1 LAAPE
6 HTNQTNNAHYKQIR
20 SKHYV
25 NCYDSSNLS
34 DIEVPM
40 NLDQERQAIRD
51 ELESLRASGARRQ
64 ELSLHA
70 CKRLFFDLGIRPSM
84 AAVRDLTQTGSASDI
99 PKDIDHFWERIRTV
113 SRVKVGAGAIP
124 KALEDRAGE
133 LLGALF
139 EEAVAQAR
147 STLDAER
154 QEIQAQ
160 ITAADQRLREAEI
173 RRDVSEEAIRRS
185 ELRAEAAWERV
196 RTLETELSSTATHG
210 AAHQEGLLATVR
222 RLDSENET
230 LRQRLE
236 TEQTT
241 NATLRDRIDALH
253 VELRQSTEHYAQ
265 QIKDAVA
272 EAERRVKP
280 MLVELD
286 SLRSMAATYQSGVR
300 EASRKEFEF
309 IQQIA
314 AAKARGDR
322 LDAQLREQS
331 DEVDALTKEI
341 ALLRGQQGIDPAIAA
356 LLCAL
361 VEAGRLT
368 PDELT
373 AIGTA
378 ADGHVTLPLRC
389 PKCQEGEP
397 ELSQVDH
404 RFELQCP
411 ECDHSSGLGESRLE
425 AVSRF
430 LSSGSITA
438 SA

>member
-1 LAAPE
+1 
-6 HTNQTNNAHYKQIR
+6 
-20 SKHYV
+20 
-25 NCYDSSNLS
+25 
-34 DIEVPM
+34 M
-40 NLDQERQAIRD
+40 NVDDERQAIRE
-51 ELESLRASGARRQ
+51 ELDAMRSRGSRRQ

-84 AAVRDLTQTGSASDI
+84 ATVRDLTQTGSASDI
-99 PKDIDHFWERIRTV
+99 PKDIDHFWERIRNV

-124 KALEDRAGE
+124 KVLEERAGE

-139 EEAVAQAR
+139 EEAVAHAR
-147 STLDAER
+147 TTLDAER
-154 QEIQAQ
+154 EESRSQ
-160 ITAADQRLREAEI
+160 IASAEQRAREAEI
-173 RRDVSEEAIRRS
+173 RRDASEDAIKRS
-185 ELRAEAAWERV
+185 EQRAEAAWERV
-196 RTLETELSSTATHG
+196 RALEAELSTITTHG
-210 AAHQEGLLATVR
+210 TAHHEGLQATVR
-222 RLDSENET
+222 RLEHENET
-230 LRQRLE
+230 LRQRLD
-236 TEQTT
+236 TEQAT

-300 EASRKEFEF
+300 DASRKEFEF
-309 IQQIA
+309 IQQLA

-331 DEVDALTKEI
+331 DEVDTLTKEL
-341 ALLRGQQGIDPAIAA
+341 AALRGQQGIDPGIGS

-361 VEAGRLT
+361 VEGGRLT
-368 PDELT
+368 SDELRT
-373 AIGTA
+373 IGTA
-378 ADGHVTLPLRC
+378 ADGHVRLPLRC
-389 PKCQEGEP
+389 PKCEEGEP

-411 ECDHSSGLGESRLE
+411 ECEHSSGLGDSRLE

-430 LSSGSITA
+430 LSSDSL
-438 SA
+438 SAPA

>member
-1 LAAPE
+1 
-6 HTNQTNNAHYKQIR
+6 
-20 SKHYV
+20 
-25 NCYDSSNLS
+25 
-34 DIEVPM
+34 M

-341 ALLRGQQGIDPAIAA
+341 ALLRGQQGIDAAIAA

-389 PKCQEGEP
+389 PKCEEGEP

>member
-1 LAAPE
+1 
-6 HTNQTNNAHYKQIR
+6 
-20 SKHYV
+20 
-25 NCYDSSNLS
+25 
-34 DIEVPM
+34 M
-40 NLDQERQAIRD
+40 NLDQERQAIRN
-51 ELESLRASGARRQ
+51 ELESLRANGARRQ

-139 EEAVAQAR
+139 EEAIGHAR
-147 STLDAER
+147 STLDSER
-154 QEIQAQ
+154 DEIQAQ
-160 ITAADQRLREAEI
+160 ITAADQRAREAEI
-173 RRDVSEEAIRRS
+173 RRDVSEEAIKRS
-185 ELRAEAAWERV
+185 ELKADAAWERV
-196 RTLETELSSTATHG
+196 RVLENELSSMTTHG
-210 AAHQEGLLATVR
+210 TAHQEGLQATVR
-222 RLDSENET
+222 RLDGENET
-230 LRQRLE
+230 LRQRLD
-236 TEQTT
+236 TEQAT
-241 NATLRDRIDALH
+241 NAALRDRIDALH

-300 EASRKEFEF
+300 DASRKEFEF

-314 AAKARGDR
+314 TAKARGDR

-331 DEVDALTKEI
+331 DEVDVLTKEV
-341 ALLRGQQGIDPAIAA
+341 AMLRGQQGIDPAIAG
-356 LLCAL
+356 LLCSL
-361 VEAGRLT
+361 VETGRLT
-368 PDELT
+368 ADELT

-389 PKCQEGEP
+389 PKCEEGEP

-411 ECDHSSGLGESRLE
+411 ECDHSSGPGESRLE

-430 LSSGSITA
+430 LSRGPIAA

>member
-1 LAAPE
+1 
-6 HTNQTNNAHYKQIR
+6 
-20 SKHYV
+20 
-25 NCYDSSNLS
+25 
-34 DIEVPM
+34 M
-40 NLDQERQAIRD
+40 NVDDERQAIRE
-51 ELESLRASGARRQ
+51 ELDAMRSRGSRRQ

-84 AAVRDLTQTGSASDI
+84 ATVRDLTQTGSASDI
-99 PKDIDHFWERIRTV
+99 PKDIDHFWERIRNV

-124 KALEDRAGE
+124 KVLEERAGE

-139 EEAVAQAR
+139 EEAVAHAR
-147 STLDAER
+147 TTLDAER
-154 QEIQAQ
+154 EESRSQ
-160 ITAADQRLREAEI
+160 IASAEQRAREAEI
-173 RRDVSEEAIRRS
+173 RRDASEDAIKRS
-185 ELRAEAAWERV
+185 EQRAEAAWERV
-196 RTLETELSSTATHG
+196 RALEAELSTITTHG
-210 AAHQEGLLATVR
+210 TAHHEGLQATVR
-222 RLDSENET
+222 RLEHENET
-230 LRQRLE
+230 LRQRLD
-236 TEQTT
+236 TEQAT

-300 EASRKEFEF
+300 DASRKEFEF
-309 IQQIA
+309 IQQLA

-331 DEVDALTKEI
+331 DEVDALTKEL
-341 ALLRGQQGIDPAIAA
+341 AALRGQQGIDPGIGS
-356 LLCAL
+356 LLCSL
-361 VEAGRLT
+361 VEGGRLT
-368 PDELT
+368 SDELR

-378 ADGHVTLPLRC
+378 ADGHVRLPLRC
-389 PKCQEGEP
+389 PKCEEGEP

-411 ECDHSSGLGESRLE
+411 ECEHSSGLGDSRLE

-430 LSSGSITA
+430 LSSDSL
-438 SA
+438 SAPA

>member
-1 LAAPE
+1 
-6 HTNQTNNAHYKQIR
+6 
-20 SKHYV
+20 
-25 NCYDSSNLS
+25 
-34 DIEVPM
+34 M
-40 NLDQERQAIRD
+40 NLDQERQAIRN
-51 ELESLRASGARRQ
+51 ELESMRAQGVRRQ
-64 ELSLHA
+64 DLSLHA

-99 PKDIDHFWERIRTV
+99 PKDIDHFWERIRNV

-139 EEAVAQAR
+139 EEAVVQAKA
-147 STLDAER
+147 SLDAER
-154 QEIQAQ
+154 EEIRAQ
-160 ITAADQRLREAEI
+160 ISAAEVRVRDAEI
-173 RRDVSEEAIRRS
+173 RRDAADDSIRRS
-185 ELRAEAAWERV
+185 EARAEAAWERV
-196 RTLETELSSTATHG
+196 RALEAQLSSATTHG
-210 AAHQEGLLATVR
+210 SVHLEGMQATTR
-222 RLDSENET
+222 RLDQENEA

-236 TEQTT
+236 NEQAT
-241 NATLRDRIDALH
+241 NAALRDRIDALH

-300 EASRKEFEF
+300 DASRKEFEF

-331 DEVDALTKEI
+331 DEVDALTKEV
-341 ALLRGQQGIDPAIAA
+341 AALRGQQGIDPAIAV
-356 LLCAL
+356 LLCSL
-361 VEAGRLT
+361 VTEGRLT
-368 PDELT
+368 SKELSM
-373 AIGTA
+373 IGTA
-378 ADGHVTLPLRC
+378 ADGHVTLPARC
-389 PKCQEGEP
+389 PKCEEGEP

-404 RFELQCP
+404 RFELLCP
-411 ECDHSSGLGESRLE
+411 ECEHSSGLGESRLA
-425 AVSRF
+425 AVNQF
-430 LSSGSITA
+430 LSNDASTA
-438 SA
+438 PSSRSVHTIR

>member
-1 LAAPE
+1 
-6 HTNQTNNAHYKQIR
+6 
-20 SKHYV
+20 
-25 NCYDSSNLS
+25 
-34 DIEVPM
+34 M
-40 NLDQERQAIRD
+40 NLDQERQTIRN

-139 EEAVAQAR
+139 EEAVVHAR
-147 STLDAER
+147 STLDSER
-154 QEIQAQ
+154 EEIRAQA
-160 ITAADQRLREAEI
+160 TAAQQRVREAEI
-173 RRDVSEEAIRRS
+173 HRDLSEEAIKRS

-196 RTLETELSSTATHG
+196 RALETELSSTTTHG
-210 AAHQEGLLATVR
+210 TAHQEGLQATVR

-230 LRQRLE
+230 LRQRLD
-236 TEQTT
+236 TEQAT
-241 NATLRDRIDALH
+241 NAALRDRIDALH

-265 QIKDAVA
+265 QIKDAIA

-286 SLRSMAATYQSGVR
+286 SLRNMAATYQSGVR
-300 EASRKEFEF
+300 DASRKEFEF

-331 DEVDALTKEI
+331 DEVDVLTKEV
-341 ALLRGQQGIDPAIAA
+341 AALRGQQGMDPAIAS
-356 LLCAL
+356 LLCSL

-368 PDELT
+368 TDELA

-389 PKCQEGEP
+389 PKCEEGEP

-411 ECDHSSGLGESRLE
+411 ECDHSSGPGESRLE

-430 LSSGSITA
+430 LSSGSMTA

>member
-1 LAAPE
+1 
-6 HTNQTNNAHYKQIR
+6 
-20 SKHYV
+20 
-25 NCYDSSNLS
+25 
-34 DIEVPM
+34 M

-236 TEQTT
+236 AEQTT

>member
-1 LAAPE
+1 
-6 HTNQTNNAHYKQIR
+6 
-20 SKHYV
+20 
-25 NCYDSSNLS
+25 
-34 DIEVPM
+34 M
-40 NLDQERQAIRD
+40 NLDQERQAIRN
-51 ELESLRASGARRQ
+51 ELESMRAQGLRRQ
-64 ELSLHA
+64 DLSLHA

-99 PKDIDHFWERIRTV
+99 PKDIDHFWERIRKV

-139 EEAVAQAR
+139 EEAVVQAKA
-147 STLDAER
+147 SLDAER
-154 QEIQAQ
+154 EEIRAQ
-160 ITAADQRLREAEI
+160 ISAAELRVRDAEI
-173 RRDVSEEAIRRS
+173 RRDAADDSIRRS
-185 ELRAEAAWERV
+185 EARAEAAWERV
-196 RTLETELSSTATHG
+196 RALEAQLSSATTHG
-210 AAHQEGLLATVR
+210 SVHLEGMQATTR
-222 RLDSENET
+222 RLDQENEA

-236 TEQTT
+236 NEQAT
-241 NATLRDRIDALH
+241 NAALRDRIDALH

-300 EASRKEFEF
+300 DASRKEFEF

-331 DEVDALTKEI
+331 DEVDALTKEV
-341 ALLRGQQGIDPAIAA
+341 AALRGQQGIDPAIAV
-356 LLCAL
+356 LLCSL
-361 VEAGRLT
+361 VTEGRLT
-368 PDELT
+368 SKELSI
-373 AIGTA
+373 IGTA
-378 ADGHVTLPLRC
+378 ADGHVTLPARC
-389 PKCQEGEP
+389 PKCEEGEP

-404 RFELQCP
+404 RFELLCP
-411 ECDHSSGLGESRLE
+411 ECEHSSGLGESRLA
-425 AVSRF
+425 AVNQF
-430 LSSGSITA
+430 LSNDASTA
-438 SA
+438 PSSRSVHTIR

>member
-1 LAAPE
+1 
-6 HTNQTNNAHYKQIR
+6 
-20 SKHYV
+20 
-25 NCYDSSNLS
+25 
-34 DIEVPM
+34 M
-40 NLDQERQAIRD
+40 NLDQERQAIRS
-51 ELESLRASGARRQ
+51 ELEAMRTQGARRQ
-64 ELSLHA
+64 DLSLHA
-70 CKRLFFDLGIRPSM
+70 CKRLFFDLGVRPSM

-99 PKDIDHFWERIRTV
+99 PKDIDHFWERIRNV

-139 EEAVAQAR
+139 EEAVAHAR
-147 STLDAER
+147 TTLDGEREEIRVQIAAAEQLAR
-154 QEIQAQ
+154 
-160 ITAADQRLREAEI
+160 DAEI
-173 RRDVSEEAIRRS
+173 RRDASDEAVKRS
-185 ELRAEAAWERV
+185 EQRAEAAWERV
-196 RTLETELSSTATHG
+196 RALETELSSATTHG
-210 AAHQEGLLATVR
+210 NVHQEGLQATVR
-222 RLDSENET
+222 RLDHENEA
-230 LRQRLE
+230 LRQRLDAE
-236 TEQTT
+236 LAT

-300 EASRKEFEF
+300 DASRKEFDF

-331 DEVDALTKEI
+331 DEVDALTKEV
-341 ALLRGQQGIDPAIAA
+341 AVLRTQQGIDPAIAS
-356 LLCAL
+356 LLCSL

-368 PDELT
+368 SDELN
-373 AIGTA
+373 AVGTA
-378 ADGHVTLPLRC
+378 ADGHVSLPLRC
-389 PKCQEGEP
+389 PKCDEGEP

-404 RFELQCP
+404 RFELLCP
-411 ECDHSSGLGESRLE
+411 ECDHTSGLGASRLA

-430 LSSGSITA
+430 LSSDTA
-438 SA
+438 AAAVRQFDTVR

>member
-1 LAAPE
+1 
-6 HTNQTNNAHYKQIR
+6 
-20 SKHYV
+20 
-25 NCYDSSNLS
+25 
-34 DIEVPM
+34 M
-40 NLDQERQAIRD
+40 NVDDERQAIRE
-51 ELESLRASGARRQ
+51 ELDAMRSRGSRRQ

-99 PKDIDHFWERIRTV
+99 PKDIDHFWERIRNV

-124 KALEDRAGE
+124 KALEERAGE

-139 EEAVAQAR
+139 EEAVAHAR
-147 STLDAER
+147 TTLDAER
-154 QEIQAQ
+154 EESRSQ
-160 ITAADQRLREAEI
+160 IAAAEQRAREAEI
-173 RRDVSEEAIRRS
+173 RRDASEDAIKRS
-185 ELRAEAAWERV
+185 EQRAEAAWERV
-196 RTLETELSSTATHG
+196 RALEAELSTVTTHG
-210 AAHQEGLLATVR
+210 TAHHEGLQTTVR
-222 RLDSENET
+222 RLERENET
-230 LRQRLE
+230 LRQRLD
-236 TEQTT
+236 TEQAT

-300 EASRKEFEF
+300 DASRKEFEF
-309 IQQIA
+309 IQQLA

-331 DEVDALTKEI
+331 DEVDALTKEL
-341 ALLRGQQGIDPAIAA
+341 AALRGQQGIDPEIGS
-356 LLCAL
+356 LLCSL
-361 VEAGRLT
+361 VEGGRLSS
-368 PDELT
+368 DELRT
-373 AIGTA
+373 IGTA
-378 ADGHVTLPLRC
+378 ADGHVRLPLRC
-389 PKCQEGEP
+389 PKCDEGEP

-411 ECDHSSGLGESRLE
+411 ECEHSSGLGDSRLE

-430 LSSGSITA
+430 LSSNSL
-438 SA
+438 SAQA

>member
-1 LAAPE
+1 
-6 HTNQTNNAHYKQIR
+6 
-20 SKHYV
+20 
-25 NCYDSSNLS
+25 
-34 DIEVPM
+34 M
-40 NLDQERQAIRD
+40 NLDQERQAIRH

-139 EEAVAQAR
+139 EEAVVQAH
-147 STLDAER
+147 STLDSER
-154 QEIQAQ
+154 EEIRAQ
-160 ITAADQRLREAEI
+160 ITAAEQRAREAEI
-173 RRDVSEEAIRRS
+173 RCDVSEEAIRRS
-185 ELRAEAAWERV
+185 ESRAEAAWERV
-196 RTLETELSSTATHG
+196 RALETELSSTTTHG
-210 AAHQEGLLATVR
+210 AAHQEGMLATVR
-222 RLDSENET
+222 RLDSENGA
-230 LRQRLE
+230 LRQRIE

-253 VELRQSTEHYAQ
+253 IELRQSTEHYAQ

-300 EASRKEFEF
+300 DASRKEFEF

-331 DEVDALTKEI
+331 DEVDTLTKE
-341 ALLRGQQGIDPAIAA
+341 LTMLRGQQGIDPAIAG
-356 LLCAL
+356 LLCSL
-361 VEAGRLT
+361 VETGRLT
-368 PDELT
+368 TAEL
-373 AIGTA
+373 AVIGTA

-389 PKCQEGEP
+389 PKCDEGEP

-411 ECDHSSGLGESRLE
+411 ECDHSSGLGDSRLE

-430 LSSGSITA
+430 LSSGSIAA

>member
-1 LAAPE
+1 
-6 HTNQTNNAHYKQIR
+6 
-20 SKHYV
+20 
-25 NCYDSSNLS
+25 
-34 DIEVPM
+34 M

-236 TEQTT
+236 AEQTT

-389 PKCQEGEP
+389 PKCEEGEP

>member
-1 LAAPE
+1 
-6 HTNQTNNAHYKQIR
+6 
-20 SKHYV
+20 
-25 NCYDSSNLS
+25 
-34 DIEVPM
+34 
-40 NLDQERQAIRD
+40 
-51 ELESLRASGARRQ
+51 
-64 ELSLHA
+64 
-70 CKRLFFDLGIRPSM
+70 M
-84 AAVRDLTQTGSASDI
+84 ATVRDLTQTGSASDI
-99 PKDIDHFWERIRTV
+99 PKDIDHCWERIRSV

-133 LLGALF
+133 LLGVLF
-139 EEAVAQAR
+139 EEAVAHAR
-147 STLDAER
+147 TTLDDER
-154 QEIQAQ
+154 EEIRAQ
-160 ITAADQRLREAEI
+160 ITAADQRAREAEI
-173 RRDVSEEAIRRS
+173 RQQASEDAIERS

-196 RTLETELSSTATHG
+196 RALEAELSSTTTHG
-210 AAHQEGLLATVR
+210 NAHQEGLQATVR
-222 RLDSENET
+222 RLDHENEA
-230 LRQRLE
+230 LRQRLD
-236 TEQTT
+236 TELAT

-286 SLRSMAATYQSGVR
+286 SLRSMAGTYQSGVR
-300 EASRKEFEF
+300 DASRKEFEF

-331 DEVDALTKEI
+331 DEVDALTKEV
-341 ALLRGQQGIDPAIAA
+341 AVLRGQQGIDPAIAS
-356 LLCAL
+356 LLCSL

-368 PDELT
+368 GDELRV
-373 AIGTA
+373 IGTA
-378 ADGHVTLPLRC
+378 ADGHVALPLRC
-389 PKCQEGEP
+389 PKCEEGEP

-411 ECDHSSGLGESRLE
+411 ECDHSSGLGKSRLE

-430 LSSGSITA
+430 LSSDPIAA

>member
-1 LAAPE
+1 
-6 HTNQTNNAHYKQIR
+6 
-20 SKHYV
+20 
-25 NCYDSSNLS
+25 
-34 DIEVPM
+34 M

-51 ELESLRASGARRQ
+51 ELESLRAGGARRQ

-99 PKDIDHFWERIRTV
+99 PKDIDHFWERLRTV

-139 EEAVAQAR
+139 EEAIAHAR
-147 STLDAER
+147 STLDDEREHIRAQVAAAE
-154 QEIQAQ
+154 
-160 ITAADQRLREAEI
+160 QRAREAEI
-173 RRDVSEEAIRRS
+173 RHSMAEEAIKRS
-185 ELRAEAAWERV
+185 ELKAEAAWERA
-196 RTLETELSSTATHG
+196 RALETELSSSTTHG
-210 AAHQEGLLATVR
+210 TAHQEGLQATAR

-230 LRQRLE
+230 LRQRLD
-236 TEQTT
+236 TEQAT
-241 NATLRDRIDALH
+241 NAALRDRIDALH

-300 EASRKEFEF
+300 DASRKEFEF

-331 DEVDALTKEI
+331 DEVDVLTKEV
-341 ALLRGQQGIDPAIAA
+341 ATLRGQQGIDPAIAS
-356 LLCAL
+356 LLCSL

-368 PDELT
+368 TDELT
-373 AIGTA
+373 VIGSA

-389 PKCQEGEP
+389 PKCEEGEP

-411 ECDHSSGLGESRLE
+411 ECDHSSGPGESRLE

-430 LSSGSITA
+430 LSRSSITA

>member
-1 LAAPE
+1 
-6 HTNQTNNAHYKQIR
+6 
-20 SKHYV
+20 
-25 NCYDSSNLS
+25 
-34 DIEVPM
+34 M
-40 NLDQERQAIRD
+40 NLDQERQAIRE
-51 ELESLRASGARRQ
+51 ELETMRAQGVRRQ
-64 ELSLHA
+64 DLSLHA

-99 PKDIDHFWERIRTV
+99 PKDIDNFWERIRNV

-139 EEAVAQAR
+139 EEAVGHAR
-147 STLDAER
+147 ASLEGER
-154 QEIQAQ
+154 EEIHAQ
-160 ITAADQRLREAEI
+160 IGIADQRARDAEI
-173 RRDVSEEAIRRS
+173 RREASDDAIRRS
-185 ELRAEAAWERV
+185 EIRAEAAWERV
-196 RTLETELSSTATHG
+196 RALEAELSSATTHG
-210 AAHQEGLLATVR
+210 NVHQESLQATVR
-222 RLDSENET
+222 RLERENDA
-230 LRQRLE
+230 LSQRLNS
-236 TEQTT
+236 EQTT

-300 EASRKEFEF
+300 DASRKEFEF

-331 DEVDALTKEI
+331 DEVDALTKEVTV
-341 ALLRGQQGIDPAIAA
+341 LRGQQGIDPAIAS
-356 LLCAL
+356 LLCSL
-361 VEAGRLT
+361 VDAGRLT
-368 PDELT
+368 NDELNM
-373 AIGTA
+373 IGTA
-378 ADGHVTLPLRC
+378 ADGHVTLPPRC
-389 PKCQEGEP
+389 PKCDEGEP

-404 RFELQCP
+404 RFELLCP
-411 ECDHSSGLGESRLE
+411 ECDHSSGLGESRLA

-430 LSSGSITA
+430 LSADSIA
-438 SA
+438 SPEREFDAVR

>member
-1 LAAPE
+1 
-6 HTNQTNNAHYKQIR
+6 
-20 SKHYV
+20 
-25 NCYDSSNLS
+25 
-34 DIEVPM
+34 M

-139 EEAVAQAR
+139 EEAVVHAR
-147 STLDAER
+147 STLDNER
-154 QEIQAQ
+154 EEIRAQ
-160 ITAADQRLREAEI
+160 VTLADQRAREAEI
-173 RRDVSEEAIRRS
+173 RCDVSEEAIKRS

-196 RTLETELSSTATHG
+196 RALETELSSATTHG
-210 AAHQEGLLATVR
+210 TAHQEGLQATVR
-222 RLDSENET
+222 RLDGENET
-230 LRQRLE
+230 LRQRLDA
-236 TEQTT
+236 EQAT
-241 NATLRDRIDALH
+241 NAALRDRIDALH

-300 EASRKEFEF
+300 DASRKEFEF
-309 IQQIA
+309 IQQLA

-331 DEVDALTKEI
+331 DEVDVLTKEV
-341 ALLRGQQGIDPAIAA
+341 AALRGQQDIDPAVAN
-356 LLCAL
+356 LLCSL

-368 PDELT
+368 TDELS

-389 PKCQEGEP
+389 PKCEEGEP

-411 ECDHSSGLGESRLE
+411 ECDHSSGPGESRLE

-430 LSSGSITA
+430 LSSGSIAA

>member
-1 LAAPE
+1 
-6 HTNQTNNAHYKQIR
+6 
-20 SKHYV
+20 
-25 NCYDSSNLS
+25 
-34 DIEVPM
+34 M
-40 NLDQERQAIRD
+40 NLDQERQAIRN
-51 ELESLRASGARRQ
+51 ELESMRAQGVRRQ
-64 ELSLHA
+64 DLSLHA

-99 PKDIDHFWERIRTV
+99 PKDIDHFWERIRNV

-139 EEAVAQAR
+139 EEAVVQAKA
-147 STLDAER
+147 SLDAER
-154 QEIQAQ
+154 EEIRAQ
-160 ITAADQRLREAEI
+160 ISAAELRVRDAEI
-173 RRDVSEEAIRRS
+173 RRDAADDSIRRS
-185 ELRAEAAWERV
+185 EARAEAAWERV
-196 RTLETELSSTATHG
+196 RALEAQLSSATTHG
-210 AAHQEGLLATVR
+210 SVHLEGMQATTR
-222 RLDSENET
+222 RLDQENEV

-236 TEQTT
+236 NEQAT
-241 NATLRDRIDALH
+241 NAALRDRIDALH

-300 EASRKEFEF
+300 DASRKEFEF

-331 DEVDALTKEI
+331 DEVDALTKEV
-341 ALLRGQQGIDPAIAA
+341 AALRGQQGIDPAIAV
-356 LLCAL
+356 LLCSL
-361 VEAGRLT
+361 VTEGRLT
-368 PDELT
+368 SKELSM
-373 AIGTA
+373 IGTA
-378 ADGHVTLPLRC
+378 ADGHVTLPARC
-389 PKCQEGEP
+389 PKCEEGEP

-404 RFELQCP
+404 RFELLCP
-411 ECDHSSGLGESRLE
+411 ECEHSSGLGESRLA
-425 AVSRF
+425 AVNQF
-430 LSSGSITA
+430 LSNDASTA
-438 SA
+438 PSSRSVHTIR

>member
-1 LAAPE
+1 
-6 HTNQTNNAHYKQIR
+6 
-20 SKHYV
+20 
-25 NCYDSSNLS
+25 
-34 DIEVPM
+34 M
-40 NLDQERQAIRD
+40 NLDEERQTIRR
-51 ELESLRASGARRQ
+51 ELEAMRAQGVRRQ
-64 ELSLHA
+64 DLSLHA

-84 AAVRDLTQTGSASDI
+84 AAVRELTQTGSASDI
-99 PKDIDHFWERIRTV
+99 PKDIDHFWERIRNV

-139 EEAVAQAR
+139 EEAVAHAR
-147 STLDAER
+147 TTLDGER
-154 QEIQAQ
+154 EEIRAQ
-160 ITAADQRLREAEI
+160 IVTAEQRARDAEI
-173 RRDVSEEAIRRS
+173 RRDASDEAVKRS

-196 RTLETELSSTATHG
+196 RALEAQLSSATTHG
-210 AAHQEGLLATVR
+210 TVHQEGLQATVR
-222 RLDSENET
+222 RLDHENET
-230 LRQRLE
+230 LRQRLD
-236 TEQTT
+236 TELAT
-241 NATLRDRIDALH
+241 NAGLRDRIDALH

-286 SLRSMAATYQSGVR
+286 SLRSMAATYQAGVR
-300 EASRKEFEF
+300 DASRKEFEF
-309 IQQIA
+309 IQQLA

-331 DEVDALTKEI
+331 DEVDALTKEV
-341 ALLRGQQGIDPAIAA
+341 AALRGQQGIDPAIGK
-356 LLCAL
+356 LLCEL
-361 VEAGRLT
+361 VAAGRLSN
-368 PDELT
+368 DELR

-378 ADGHVTLPLRC
+378 ADGHVALPQRC
-389 PKCQEGEP
+389 PKCEEGEP

-404 RFELQCP
+404 RFEVLCP
-411 ECDHSSGLGESRLE
+411 ECDHSSGLGASRLA

-430 LSSGSITA
+430 LAKDRAAA